1 MRVAF
6 VIHEHPLEANSR
18 ARNRNPQAARSALS
32 KEDSGRHIGTLSDIA
47 PHSGHMLAEI
57 SGKATCPL
65 VGGVCDHHMSAT
77 GV

>member
-1 MRVAF
+1 MRVAV

-18 ARNRNPQAARSALS
+18 ARNRNPQAARSPFS
-32 KEDSGRHIGTLSDIA
+32 KEDGGRHIGTLSDIA

-57 SGKATCPL
+57 NGKPTCAL
-65 VGGVCDHHMSAT
+65 LGGVCDHHMSAT